1 MAIVDYSKQ
10 DDFDLVHTGQDCMGW
25 TVVDQAGNELGKV
38 TEMLIDTDQMHVDSV
53 IINGTRRIPAADIAL
68 RDDRVIVRGVGE
80 TDTTTTTTEETVT
93 TGATGYDRLAE
104 DTTARTGGYVAG
116 YTRAANENEVTVPII
131 EERLAVGKRTVE
143 SGAARVRT
151 TITETPVEQQVNLR
165 EEHLHVER
173 HAVDRAVGDVPN
185 AFKEG
190 EITIT
195 EHGEVP
201 VIAKEARVVEEVTIG
216 KEATERVETV
226 RDTVKR
232 TEVDVDELDGDTTNR
247 SNR

>member
-10 DDFDLVHTGQDCMGW
+10 DEFDLVHTGQDCMGW

-38 TEMLIDTDQMHVDSV
+38 TEMLIDTDAMHIDSI
-53 IINGTRRIPAADIAL
+53 IINGMRRIPAADIAL
-68 RDDRVIVRGVGE
+68 RDNRVVVRGVGE
-80 TDTTTTTTEETVT
+80 TETTTTEETVT
-93 TGATGYDRLAE
+93 SGATGYERLTD
-104 DTTARTGGYVAG
+104 DTAARTGGYVSG
-116 YTRAANENEVTVPII
+116 YTRAANENEVTVPIV

-151 TITETPVEQQVNLR
+151 SITETPVEENVNLR
-165 EEHLHVER
+165 EEHIHVDR
-173 HAVDRAVGDVPN
+173 HAVDRPVGDLGDV
-185 AFKEG
+185 FKEG

-201 VIAKEARVVEEVTIG
+201 VISKEARVVEEVTIG

-232 TEVDVDELDGDTTNR
+232 TEVDVDEIDGDVTKR
-247 SNR
+247 